1 VAAGSSRPVLAS
13 AALRGHAVPDTHPYL
28 APPSCP
34 SVRAASAAK
43 LCTARQTLV
52 ICFAFSV
59 KTVLLSPSHSC
70 AMRPRCV
77 CRPRKPDEMGGASE
91 MQDVKSSTMQ
101 EDVSG
106 PAYPSLHHTD
116 TRLAACS
123 HHTMARRVHRR
134 CIYFLLND
142 TLAHHI
148 LSFFTLDILNDT
160 FRDDLHQRREICR
173 PGAWRS

>member
-1 VAAGSSRPVLAS
+1 MLWQQVARAPCLPQRRCEGMRCRTRLPTSRLLVARLS
-13 AALRGHAVPDTHPYL
+13 CVCGAAAE
-28 APPSCP
+28 
-34 SVRAASAAK
+34 
-43 LCTARQTLV
+43 TLV
-52 ICFAFSV
+52 LCFAFRV

-77 CRPRKPDEMGGASE
+77 CRPRKPEEMGGASE

-123 HHTMARRVHRR
+123 HHTMTRRVHRR

-148 LSFFTLDILNDT
+148 LSVFTLDILNDT
-160 FRDDLHQRREICR
+160 FRVNLHQRRGICR
-173 PGAWRS
+173 PGAWLS